1 MIFTYLCTAK
11 KLKPYNIPN
20 NKMKKILLL
29 FTACLLCV
37 STMQAVPAKRGFKTF
52 NQADGKTITL
62 QMVGDEF
69 HHSILTQDGLTV
81 QRAGDGKFYYSTASG
96 ITMTEAEGT
105 ENEVEVFTLTGIS
118 LGKFADSAKAKE
130 SLEHGVYILKSKS
143 ETLKI
148 TVR

>member
-1 MIFTYLCTAK
+1 MKYIYHFQ
-11 KLKPYNIPN
+11 KLLNF
-20 NKMKKILLL
+20 ILLTL
-29 FTACLLCV
+29 TSLAKMYF
-37 STMQAVPAKRGFKTF
+37 ST
-52 NQADGKTITL
+52 
-62 QMVGDEF
+62 GDE
-69 HHSILTQDGLTV
+69 
-81 QRAGDGKFYYSTASG
+81 STASG

-130 SLEHGVYILKSKS
+130 SLKHGVYILKSKS

>member
-1 MIFTYLCTAK
+1 MRRLFLFLLGMILFSSMKADGEFPYLTFVASDGTVTS
-11 KLKPYNIPN
+11 LGVESLEMTVTEDGN
-20 NKMKKILLL
+20 L
-29 FTACLLCV
+29 V
-37 STMQAVPAKRGFKTF
+37 AVNSDGSKTF
-52 NQADGKTITL
+52 TL
-62 QMVGDEF
+62 TSLAKMYFSTGDE
-69 HHSILTQDGLTV
+69 
-81 QRAGDGKFYYSTASG
+81 STASG

-130 SLEHGVYILKSKS
+130 SLKHGVYILKSKS